1 VVYFTS
7 EIGMIQEEGG
17 VLAVFTQALKE
28 EEFVR

>member
-17 VLAVFTQALKE
+17 IRAVFTKALKK
-28 EEFVR
+28 RG